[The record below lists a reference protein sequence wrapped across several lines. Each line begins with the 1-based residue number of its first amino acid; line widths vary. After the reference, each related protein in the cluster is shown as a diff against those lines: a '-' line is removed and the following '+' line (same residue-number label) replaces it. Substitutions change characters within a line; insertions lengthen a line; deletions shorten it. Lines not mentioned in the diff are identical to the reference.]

1 MKIHLDLD
9 CYFVSAERLRYPFL
23 RDKPVVVAKG
33 SDKSIFANVKK
44 EVKVISNGG
53 CFSSSIQFRTS
64 HHTTNIKE
72 WKNYY
77 IGEDGYMYGTVITK
91 SYEAKK
97 YGIKTGTL
105 LRDAFVLC
113 PHLIVVPSD
122 HSYYQDI
129 TIKLKDFLLERIPLL
144 EQYSI
149 DEFFGDLGGWIDEED
164 TFSFITNLQKEIMDT
179 FGLPIS
185 IGASKS
191 KWIAKLI
198 TDQIKPYGVKVV
210 KEEQIYD
217 YTKNIAID
225 EFPGIGRTISKK
237 LGSYYIE
244 TLAEARRRPML
255 FSAYGKTGND
265 LYKRICG
272 TDNEKVLPYAS
283 RKGIGISRSFK
294 GIVCRGELKRRIAI
308 LSRYLSYS
316 ILRLDLRPTT
326 FYFKLRYQIGYK
338 SSCSITVNRLFNEK
352 FFIELAQEQFLKL
365 DVYKNTKVHFLS
377 MSVSNFEGAGN
388 RKTLSVLDS
397 VNDVK
402 YRKLSEQ
409 LQKIREKYGIDSIW
423 YGSEGILSSS

>member
-1 MKIHLDLD
+1 
-9 CYFVSAERLRYPFL
+9 
-23 RDKPVVVAKG
+23 
-33 SDKSIFANVKK
+33 
-44 EVKVISNGG
+44 
-53 CFSSSIQFRTS
+53 
-64 HHTTNIKE
+64 
-72 WKNYY
+72 
-77 IGEDGYMYGTVITK
+77 MYGTVITK

-105 LRDAFVLC
+105 LRDVYVLC

-129 TIKLKDFLLERIPLL
+129 TIKLKEFLLERIPLL

-164 TFSFITNLQKEIMDT
+164 TLAFITNLQKEIMDT

-210 KEEQIYD
+210 REEQVHD
-217 YTKNIAID
+217 YTKDIKID
-225 EFPGIGRTISKK
+225 EFPGIGRAISKK

-244 TLAEARRRPML
+244 TLGEARRRPML

-272 TDNEKVLPYAS
+272 TDNENVLPYSS

-294 GIVCRGELKRRIAI
+294 GIVCREELRRRIAI

-316 ILRLDLRPTT
+316 TLRLDLRPTT

-352 FFIELAQEQFLKL
+352 FFIELAQEQFVKL

-409 LQKIREKYGIDSIW
+409 LQKIRQKYGVDSIW
-423 YGSEGILSSS
+423 YGSEGMLSSS